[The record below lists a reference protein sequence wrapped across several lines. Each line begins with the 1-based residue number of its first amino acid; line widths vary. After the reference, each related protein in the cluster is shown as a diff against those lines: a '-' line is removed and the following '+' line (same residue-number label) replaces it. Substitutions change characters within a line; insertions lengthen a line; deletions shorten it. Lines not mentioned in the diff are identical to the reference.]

1 MIVMLIKESQLLA
14 KSNILDQL
22 NEAVYLTQE
31 EASLNLSEIPVV
43 AKENGSNMVDYMYA
57 AKLSEDNGYSLLE
70 SIKLIKESNDVDNL
84 ILLVDEGDAIAM
96 QEAFDPDHMMIKPLS
111 EDSNE
116 VFWCDFVSEAY
127 LNDEIDEDVFT
138 EAIVCE
144 DHIGDL
150 FNKHVDR
157 NRKKYDAEFG
167 NSLSQYMNDIKS
179 AKTPEEDELMKRQY
193 LGRLATLRRT
203 SEKDLDRINAAAIRL
218 REYKR
223 KKREAEIEKSKEELE
238 RLKSQNPGPDNN
250 ILVSDGSA
258 SGEGSSSLKYG
269 AAAAGAGLAG
279 YLAYKQYKNKPK
291 SVIGKRIAALR
302 KVYTK
307 FMKKAQSAK
316 DSGIANKLKKVA
328 AKILSVIDKLL
339 EFLQKKAG

>member
-1 MIVMLIKESQLLA
+1 MLIKESQLIP
-14 KSNILDQL
+14 KSNILNQL

-57 AKLSEDNGYSLLE
+57 AKLSEDNGYSLFE
-70 SIKLIKESNDVDNL
+70 SIELIKESNDIDNL

-138 EAIVCE
+138 EAIYMDNEKDVRMV
-144 DHIGDL
+144 
-150 FNKHVDR
+150 NKHLGKLDSRR
-157 NRKKYDAEFG
+157 NEEL
-167 NSLSQYMNDIKS
+167 NSSYNTYLDDI
-179 AKTPEEDELMKRQY
+179 
-193 LGRLATLRRT
+193 
-203 SEKDLDRINAAAIRL
+203 KDLDRNDKDYLKKLNDAGNERIKRDNESHRKFGDGFDRTEVAWNRLQNIR
-218 REYKR
+218 RIHNEKR
-223 KKREAEIEKSKEELE
+223 NKKIASAVA
-238 RLKSQNPGPDNN
+238 GTA
-250 ILVSDGSA
+250 LV
-258 SGEGSSSLKYG
+258 
-269 AAAAGAGLAG
+269 GAGI
-279 YLAYKQYKNKPK
+279 YAYKQYKDKPK

-307 FMKKAQSAK
+307 FKKKAQSAK
-316 DSGIANKLKKVA
+316 DNGIAAKLKKVA
-328 AKILSVIDKLL
+328 AKILSVIDKLM